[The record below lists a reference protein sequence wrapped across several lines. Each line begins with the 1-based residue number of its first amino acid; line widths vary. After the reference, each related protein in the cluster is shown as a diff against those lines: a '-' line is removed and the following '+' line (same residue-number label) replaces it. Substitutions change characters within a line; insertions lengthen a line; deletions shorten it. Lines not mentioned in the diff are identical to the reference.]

1 MSEKLS
7 GKKEKRRSSSSSSYS
22 STSSGSSEEEK
33 TKSQDQP
40 RPLNPLVNINKMKL
54 DIGYKIQQEDLS
66 DSDDSDV
73 IPTPRSAE
81 AKHDMVVKYSNDKDK
96 YQDRLKSHERRSYR
110 SRSSDKKRDRS
121 HSRDSRSARSRS
133 KDAKQVSS
141 SKTLSKDNFKN
152 FDKKERSK
160 SREKRKDR
168 SRSREKRKER
178 SRSSEKRKERSR
190 SRDRKKRRSKSRERK
205 LSRSPKRDKKKDRS
219 RSRERRREISKSKER
234 AESKEKRRERTRS
247 RERPKIKSRHDS
259 RSPSYHKDRSH
270 RFKRERSRDK
280 SNKTRISR
288 SRSRSRPY
296 KRARSRSRSY
306 DRSKRLHDKK
316 LNKLCILEKLGIELK
331 VPEGH
336 MIGDTGT
343 NSSGLSIPS
352 YYNPAGV
359 NPLKYAQQMQKRKLI
374 WGNKKPEGEPSTE
387 KKEEETVVSDKDN
400 AGSESVWKNT
410 TFTQDQDGKLT
421 AKFKRLM
428 GIKDAGE
435 GGSSEKNSE
444 IIQKQE
450 EMFSSMEKQYEVAR
464 VSTHT
469 HRGLGL
475 GFGVHLPR

>member
-40 RPLNPLVNINKMKL
+40 RLLNPLVNINKMKL

-73 IPTPRSAE
+73 IPTTHSAE
-81 AKHDMVVKYSNDKDK
+81 AKHDMVVKYSNDK
-96 YQDRLKSHERRSYR
+96 DRLKSHERRSYR

-121 HSRDSRSARSRS
+121 LSRDSRNARSRS
-133 KDAKQVSS
+133 KDVKRVPN
-141 SKTLSKDNFKN
+141 SKTVSKDNFKN

-168 SRSREKRKER
+168 SRSREKRKQR
-178 SRSSEKRKERSR
+178 SKSNEKRKERSR
-190 SRDRKKRRSKSRERK
+190 SRDRKKRRSKSRERN

-219 RSRERRREISKSKER
+219 RSRDRRREISKSKER

-247 RERPKIKSRHDS
+247 RERPRLKSRRDS

-270 RFKRERSRDK
+270 RFKRDRSRDK

-374 WGNKKPEGEPSTE
+374 WGSKKPEGEPSTE
-387 KKEEETVVSDKDN
+387 KKEEETVIANDKD
-400 AGSESVWKNT
+400 AARSESVWKNT
-410 TFTQDQDGKLT
+410 TFTQDQGGKLT

-428 GIKDAGE
+428 GIKDDGGE
-435 GGSSEKNSE
+435 GGSSETNSE

>member
-33 TKSQDQP
+33 AKSQDQP

-73 IPTPRSAE
+73 IPTPHSVE
-81 AKHDMVVKYSNDKDK
+81 AKHDMVVKYSNDK
-96 YQDRLKSHERRSYR
+96 DRLKSHERRSYR

-121 HSRDSRSARSRS
+121 LSRDSRNARSRS
-133 KDAKQVSS
+133 KDVKRVPY
-141 SKTLSKDNFKN
+141 SKTISKDNLKN

-168 SRSREKRKER
+168 SRSREKRKQR
-178 SRSSEKRKERSR
+178 SKSNEKRKERSR
-190 SRDRKKRRSKSRERK
+190 SRDRKKRRSKSRERN
-205 LSRSPKRDKKKDRS
+205 LSRSPKREKKKDRS
-219 RSRERRREISKSKER
+219 RSRDRRREISKSKER
-234 AESKEKRRERTRS
+234 ADSKEKRRERTRS
-247 RERPKIKSRHDS
+247 RERLRLKSRRDS

-336 MIGDTGT
+336 MIGDTVT

-374 WGNKKPEGEPSTE
+374 WGSKKPEGEPSTE
-387 KKEEETVVSDKDN
+387 KKEEETVIANDKDA